1 MEVAV
6 SNTRTSRKL
15 GALLRKHG
23 LNRAF
28 VAEGL
33 FVSEDTIDNWCTGRS
48 ALRPHMLSA
57 LAQFLRDN
65 GVPAEELGEIIREE
79 ALAAGL
85 DLNIIAEYALRP
97 PGVWRDVVALLIS
110 EPRYISQTIMQ
121 SGVWEEMA
129 AAKRLQIVTLCD
141 WASKEQLTANLRQVK
156 EQRPAAIVFITQTEM
171 TDEIRSMRASL
182 VKDGMKVIAC
192 GPTAW
197 PGETSIVMNER
208 HMVKLAVEQLL
219 SLGHRKIGAL
229 FVQDYP
235 TQDERYKGFLDALSS
250 HGISPEDCPI
260 RWAPLKSSERVIAQA
275 PEQIALTRVA
285 TYFAQREDITAL
297 VSPSDTATASLLT
310 ALNDEGRRC
319 PDDVSLIGIKTTS
332 WVDALLLPPL
342 THISP
347 PYFQAGKL
355 AGRAVL
361 EALGAA
367 SPLEAKS
374 QRVTELNDYVITA
387 RTGGTIGR
395 PRARTHLASRG
406 A

>member
-1 MEVAV
+1 MTNA
-6 SNTRTSRKL
+6 RTSRKL

-23 LNRAF
+23 LNRAS

-97 PGVWRDVVALLIS
+97 PGVWRDVVVLLIS
-110 EPRYISQTIMQ
+110 EPRYISQTILQ
-121 SGVWEEMA
+121 SGVWDELA
-129 AAKRLQIVTLCD
+129 AAKRFQVVVLCD
-141 WASKEQLTANLRQVK
+141 WTSKEQLAANLRQVK
-156 EQRPAAIVFITQTEM
+156 ELRPAAVVFVTQTEM
-171 TDEIRSMRASL
+171 TDETQALRASL
-182 VKDGMKVIAC
+182 LQDGIKVIAC
-192 GPTAW
+192 GPTAR
-197 PGETSIVMNER
+197 PGEVSIVMNER
-208 HMVKLAVEQLL
+208 HMVKVAVEHLL
-219 SLGHRKIGAL
+219 ALGHRKIGAL

-235 TQDERYKGFLDALSS
+235 TQEERYKGFLDALQA
-250 HGISPEDCPI
+250 HGVSPEDCPI
-260 RWAPLKSSERVIAQA
+260 RWAPLKTSERVIAEA
-275 PEQIALTRVA
+275 SEQTALTRVA

-297 VSPSDTATASLLT
+297 IIPSDTATASVLL
-310 ALNDEGRRC
+310 ALNAEGRRC
-319 PDDVSLIGIKTTS
+319 PDDVSLIAIKATS
-332 WVDALLLPPL
+332 WVDAVLSPPL

-355 AGRAVL
+355 AGRSVL

-367 SPLEAKS
+367 RPTDIKGA
-374 QRVTELNDYVITA
+374 RVTELNDYVISA